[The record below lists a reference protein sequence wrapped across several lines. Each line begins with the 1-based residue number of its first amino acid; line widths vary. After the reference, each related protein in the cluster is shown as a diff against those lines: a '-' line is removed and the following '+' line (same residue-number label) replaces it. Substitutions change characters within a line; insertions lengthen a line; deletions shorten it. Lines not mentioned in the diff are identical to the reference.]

1 MVWCSSRL
9 GDGGWAVA
17 RLGGVSS
24 LASLCVLLGGPAES
38 DQEDDALARS
48 VRREE
53 RRHIVV
59 VEGESG
65 GAESLGVRGQ
75 VQLPADDA
83 GFERGGA
90 VASVAET
97 LQDTGQISQPV
108 DVHAGVGGELRF
120 DPERPPLPPEL
131 SL

>member
-17 RLGGVSS
+17 RPAGVSS

-83 GFERGGA
+83 GFELGGA
-90 VASVAET
+90 GAPVADT
-97 LQDTGQISQPV
+97 PQDTGQLSQTV
-108 DVHAGVGGELRF
+108 DVHAGVGGELLVQ
-120 DPERPPLPPEL
+120 PPGTSFPTEGP
-131 SL
+131 